1 MRQRDEQRESERDR
15 ERERN
20 VATTAAAAEKEG
32 SQAPKDIGNY
42 AVHTYM

>member
-1 MRQRDEQRESERDR
+1 MNKERAREI